1 MDLELVKFVNL
12 KFINFLIVNIIL
24 WRKKWLTDVFG

>member
-1 MDLELVKFVNL
+1 MDLELVRFANL

-24 WRKKWLTDVFG
+24 WIKKRLTDVFG